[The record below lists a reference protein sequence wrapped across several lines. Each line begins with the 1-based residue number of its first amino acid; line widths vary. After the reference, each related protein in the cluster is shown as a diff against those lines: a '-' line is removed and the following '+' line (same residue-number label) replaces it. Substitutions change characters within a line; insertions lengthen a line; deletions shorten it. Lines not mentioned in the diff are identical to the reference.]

1 MAWEP
6 TYLLSPVLLLLLASG
21 SWTQKPELLRAQE
34 GENVSLTCWYDSL
47 YHSDEKIWCKQIDN
61 LCYLFVSKSAEKPRF
76 LIQQSSRFN
85 FFTVT
90 MTKLKMSDSGIYYCG
105 IAVNTR
111 VIYLRSIHLVV
122 SKASSTTTWR
132 TTTLAST
139 HSPVTNR
146 SFPDS
151 PMWKAIVAG
160 VVVAVLL
167 LLAFVILVILYLR
180 KARGKALNVQNQCH
194 PIYEDFSDQKE
205 ETTSFNQQ
213 THSSEDTGTICYASL
228 IHLNSI
234 NPQDSIYSNT
244 QPYPKPSPDPLLT
257 VEYASISRN
266 RLGSSKPD
274 YPRGEDQQL
283 RAELPGQ

>member
-6 TYLLSPVLLLLLASG
+6 TYLLSPVLLLLLAS
-21 SWTQKPELLRAQE
+21 
-34 GENVSLTCWYDSL
+34 
-47 YHSDEKIWCKQIDN
+47 
-61 LCYLFVSKSAEKPRF
+61 
-76 LIQQSSRFN
+76 
-85 FFTVT
+85 
-90 MTKLKMSDSGIYYCG
+90 
-105 IAVNTR
+105 
-111 VIYLRSIHLVV
+111 
-122 SKASSTTTWR
+122 ASSTTTRR

-139 HSPVTNR
+139 HSPVTDR
-146 SFPDS
+146 GSPDS

-194 PIYEDFSDQKE
+194 PIYEEFSGQKE

-213 THSSEDTGTICYASL
+213 AHSSEDTGTICYASL
-228 IHLNSI
+228 IHLNHV

-266 RLGSSKPD
+266 KLGSSKPD
-274 YPRGEDQQL
+274 
-283 RAELPGQ
+283 